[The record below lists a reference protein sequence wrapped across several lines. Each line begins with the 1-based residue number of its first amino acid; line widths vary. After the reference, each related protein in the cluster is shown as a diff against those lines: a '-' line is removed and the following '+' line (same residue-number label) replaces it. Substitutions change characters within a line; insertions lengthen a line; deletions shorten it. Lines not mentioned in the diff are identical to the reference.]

1 MEEYLAREAR
11 PEMEEGKG
19 SPWAQALLRALSWL
33 VILLMLAIVLQVLC
47 SALDINPLAQFASAL
62 PLLGKGLTL
71 NSLLDLQWHL
81 LVIVGLLPAGVVWL
95 RDAHVRVDFLY
106 QKRSDRTKARI
117 DLLGNLAF
125 ALPFFAMILPAAWDF
140 THRAWRS
147 DEGSRSGG
155 LNDLWF
161 IKAFLPLGMALLA
174 LALAIET
181 IRLLRRAK

>member
-81 LVIVGLLPAGVVWL
+81 LVIVGLLPAGV
-95 RDAHVRVDFLY
+95 A
-106 QKRSDRTKARI
+106 KRWDSPPHAASARECEC
-117 DLLGNLAF
+117 LVATR
-125 ALPFFAMILPAAWDF
+125 P
-140 THRAWRS
+140 S
-147 DEGSRSGG
+147 
-155 LNDLWF
+155 
-161 IKAFLPLGMALLA
+161 
-174 LALAIET
+174 
-181 IRLLRRAK
+181 